1 MAVTRLEIRS
11 RGPYEGGAEFGEA
24 GIYERIDGVLHVAA
38 DPENGANAAIVD
50 LGRAERDVGG
60 RVRFLADF
68 CLLQPAEPARA
79 NRRLLFDVVNRGRK
93 TVIGGFNRAP
103 RELVASERID
113 PGDGWLM
120 RNGWTVAF
128 CGWQWDVVRG
138 GALMGLEAPQA
149 LEGGRPIAGQVL
161 VTFQP
166 AQAMA
171 DHLLADRIHRPYPAA
186 DPDDAGAALSVR
198 DWPDGP
204 ATVIPRERWRFA
216 RDDDGRAVPDAT
228 RVRLEGGFEPGR
240 VYEVDYRTSSSPV
253 VGTGLLAVRDC
264 VSFLRF
270 GAAAEG
276 NPCAGRIAYAYASG
290 ASQSGRFL
298 RTFLYH
304 ALNLDEQ
311 GRQVFDG
318 LLPHIA
324 GARRGQFNHRYAQ
337 PSMQYGH
344 GFGHLPPFAWNE
356 QADPLT
362 GETDGLLR
370 RQRALGGVPR
380 IVEMNSSAEYWR
392 GDASLLHTDMG
403 GTNDVEPP
411 EEVRLYH
418 IAGSQHVVGAPPLT
432 NVSAIDGS
440 RGAHAFNVVDYSPLR
455 RATLVNLDR
464 WVSAGIEP
472 PPSRFPRLA
481 DGTAA
486 RAADVV
492 AAVGAFP
499 GAAQPAAERLRTI
512 RRVDLGP
519 RAAEGVGSFPA
530 TAGEPFQTYV
540 AALDA
545 DGNERAGL
553 RPPDVE
559 VPVATYTGWNPR
571 HAESGG
577 SGQIMDMLGSTLPF
591 AATASKRQAS
601 GDPRPAIGER
611 YRDREDYEA
620 RVRAAAQR
628 LADERYILPEDVDLA
643 VRLAVRRYDAFA
655 AVPAVA
661 GGHAD

>member
-1 MAVTRLEIRS
+1 MPVTRLEVRS
-11 RGPYEGGAEFGEA
+11 RGPYESGAEFGEA
-24 GIYERIDGVLHVAA
+24 RAYERIDGVLHFAA
-38 DPENGANAAIVD
+38 DPQSPANAAIVD
-50 LGRAERDVGG
+50 LARAERDAGG

-68 CLLQPAEPARA
+68 CLLQPVEPERA

-93 TVIGGFNRAP
+93 TVIGGFNRSS
-103 RELVASERID
+103 RELEPSERID

-138 GALMGLEAPQA
+138 GPLMGLEAPQA
-149 LEGGRPIAGQVL
+149 LEGGRPIAGKVL
-161 VTFQP
+161 VTFQT
-166 AQAMA
+166 AQRMA
-171 DHLLADRIHRPYPAA
+171 DHLLADRVHQPYPAA
-186 DPDDAGAALSVR
+186 HPDDAEATLSVR

-204 ATVIPRERWRFA
+204 ATEIPRERWRFA
-216 RDDDGRAVPDAT
+216 RAEGGRPVADPT
-228 RVRLEGGFEPGR
+228 RVWLDGGFEPGR
-240 VYEVDYRTSSSPV
+240 IYEAVYRTSICPV

-270 GAAAEG
+270 ASAAER
-276 NPCAGRIAYAYASG
+276 NPSAGRIEYAYASG

-304 ALNLDEQ
+304 GLNLDEQ

-344 GFGHLPPFAWNE
+344 GFGHLPPFSWND
-356 QADPLT
+356 QTDPLT
-362 GETDGLLR
+362 GATDGLLR

-392 GDASLLHTDMG
+392 GDASLLHTDMA
-403 GTNDVEPP
+403 GTRDVEPP

-418 IAGSQHVVGAPPLT
+418 VAGSQHVVGAPPLT

-464 WVSAGIEP
+464 WVSARVEP

-486 RAADVV
+486 RAGEVV

-499 GAAQPAAERLRTI
+499 GATQPAADRLRTI

-519 RAAEGVGSFPA
+519 LAVEGVGSFPA
-530 TAGEPFQTYV
+530 KTGEPYVTYV
-540 AALDA
+540 AAVDA
-545 DGNERAGL
+545 DGNERGGVH
-553 RPPDVE
+553 PPDVE

-571 HAESGG
+571 HADSGG
-577 SGQIMDMLGSTLPF
+577 GGQIMDMLGSTLPF
-591 AATASKRQAS
+591 VATASQRRQA
-601 GDPRPAIGER
+601 GDPRPSIAER
-611 YRDREDYEA
+611 YRDREEYEA
-620 RVRAAAQR
+620 RVRAVAQQLAA
-628 LADERYILPEDVDLA
+628 ERYILPEDVDLA

-655 AVPAVA
+655 AVPAAA
-661 GGHAD
+661 GGEG